1 MPPASSV
8 VTTASSAS
16 SSSDISLPSSP
27 SPSPQ
32 HSPDPYAFSSLDE
45 INAAPPAKKKKPR
58 NWGGTRARAWPTA
71 DEAVLLEAVAAYKEQ
86 HGRLPSRADLP
97 AALAGRLPQIG
108 AEQAGK
114 RLNSLRQRYDDSVR
128 RLRRGT
134 VPVTDDDV
142 RVFRLSKRIW
152 EGVPKR
158 QHRRPRAAPHHE
170 RRPFAELQEMYPCLA
185 AEVEAIDARCGM
197 PGFMRTAFERIG
209 DEQAAELEAK
219 VKRQRLAQLKADVR
233 RAELKSLVLR
243 TIIAEME

>member
-8 VTTASSAS
+8 VTTASSA

-45 INAAPPAKKKKPR
+45 INAAPPAKKKKPPNR
-58 NWGGTRARAWPTA
+58 GGTRARAWPNA

-97 AALAGRLPQIG
+97 AALAGRLPHINS
-108 AEQAGK
+108 EQAAK
-114 RLNSLRQRYDDSVR
+114 RLNALRQRYDGSVR

-158 QHRRPRAAPHHE
+158 TRRRPRAAPHHE
-170 RRPFAELQEMYPCLA
+170 RRAFAELQQMYPCLA

-197 PGFMRTAFERIG
+197 PGFMRTAFQRIG
-209 DEQAAELEAK
+209 DEQAAELEAQ
-219 VKRQRLAQLKADVR
+219 VKRQRLVQLKADAR

-243 TIIAEME
+243 TIVAGME

>member
-16 SSSDISLPSSP
+16 SSDISLPSSP
-27 SPSPQ
+27 SPSPE

-58 NWGGTRARAWPTA
+58 NWGGTRARTWPTA
-71 DEAVLLEAVAAYKEQ
+71 DEVALLEAVAAYKEQ
-86 HGRLPSRADLP
+86 HGRLPNRADFP
-97 AALAGRLPQIG
+97 AALAGRLPHIS

-114 RLNSLRQRYDDSVR
+114 RLKYLRRRYDDSVR

-158 QHRRPRAAPHHE
+158 QRRRPRAAPHHE
-170 RRPFAELQEMYPCLA
+170 RRAFAELEEMYPCLA
-185 AEVEAIDARCGM
+185 AEVEAIDAKCVT
-197 PGFMRTAFERIG
+197 PGLMRMAFERMG

-219 VKRQRLAQLKADVR
+219 VKRQRLAQLKADAR

-243 TIIAEME
+243 TIIGEME